1 MTSAALKTSC
11 LRSLDAAAPLEAELD
26 ALNLA
31 SRRPSPYN
39 TLRYLR
45 VFEQHDDLE
54 RSTYEILFL
63 VARDGDRL
71 VGYLPMRRRREK
83 VGPLAYRRVESMCT
97 HTTDRP
103 QVVARPEDEA
113 ACAQAF
119 RLHLLKTERGF
130 SLLEFRQQDEHSP
143 LLSPPG
149 FHDGVWVRHF
159 PSWTNST
166 IDLPA
171 DFESWW
177 RARKAKFRAG
187 VLNHSRRLI
196 DEGDAEYVS
205 CHDPRATLRLLDVFF
220 AAEANSWKAR
230 SKIAVYQ
237 KANRMALYRAMCD
250 PAVGCAPSVHLL
262 LSKGLVIA
270 ALFALE
276 HAGVTHWQ
284 EFTYVEAA
292 DSIGPGSP
300 LMTLALRE
308 AIERGLEQVNFGLGL
323 DYYKERWG
331 AVVTPT
337 WLVQHFRPG
346 AVPFWK
352 AFAGDL
358 RRRIKP
364 GPVAQVFAD
373 FNVEKTSVEKSTKPG
388 DGDPRGGVEVL
399 PLLAQL
405 EAEGI
410 AVARLAGAA
419 LVEAIPFQT
428 KKEAPPRRREAAGSA
443 PSA

>member
-1 MTSAALKTSC
+1 MMPGELKISC
-11 LRSLDAAAPLEAELD
+11 LRSLDEAAPLEAELD

-54 RSTYEILFL
+54 RSRYEVLFM
-63 VARDGDRL
+63 VARAGDRV
-71 VGYLPMRRRREK
+71 VGYLPMRRRREN
-83 VGPLAYRRVESMCT
+83 VGPFSFRRIESMCT

-103 QVVARPEDEA
+103 QVVARPGDEA

-143 LLSPPG
+143 LLVPQG

-166 IDLPA
+166 IELPS
-171 DFESWW
+171 DFETWW

-187 VLNHSRRLI
+187 VLNHSRRLL

-205 CHDPRATLRLLDVFF
+205 CRDPRATLRLLDVFF
-220 AAEANSWKAR
+220 AAEAHSWKAR
-230 SKIAVYQ
+230 SKIAVFQ
-237 KANRMALYRAMCD
+237 KENRQALYRAMCD
-250 PAVGCAPSVHLL
+250 PAIGCAPSLHLL

-284 EFTYVEAA
+284 EFAYVEAA

-300 LMTLALRE
+300 IMTLALRE
-308 AIERGLEQVNFGLGL
+308 AIQRGLREVNFGLGL

-346 AVPFWK
+346 ALPFWK

-364 GPVAQVFAD
+364 GPVAQVYAD
-373 FNVEKTSVEKSTKPG
+373 FNVEKTSVAKDTTPA
-388 DGDPRGGVEVL
+388 DGELQGGVEVL

-410 AVARLAGAA
+410 TVERLAGAA
-419 LVEAIPFQT
+419 LAEAIPFQM
-428 KKEAPPRRREAAGSA
+428 KKETPPRRREAAGSS